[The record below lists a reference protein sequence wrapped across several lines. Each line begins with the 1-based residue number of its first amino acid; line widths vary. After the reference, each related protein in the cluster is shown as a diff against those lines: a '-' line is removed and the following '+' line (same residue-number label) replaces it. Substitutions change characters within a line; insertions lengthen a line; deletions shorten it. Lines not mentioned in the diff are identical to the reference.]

1 MLSETAV
8 RLAKPAAKARKLFDG
23 GGLYLLISPAGGK
36 LWRFKYRYGGREKL
50 LALGPYPGAGLKQA
64 RAARDDAR
72 RLLAGGTDP
81 GAQRKAAKAAWSNR
95 ETESFEAVAREWFG
109 KFSAGWAAG
118 HAATIMRRLER
129 DVFPWLSTRPA
140 REITPLELLSVL
152 RRVEGRGTLETAHRI
167 HQVCGQVF
175 RYAIATGR
183 AQRDPCTD
191 LRGALPPV
199 PPSHHAALTRPADVG
214 ALLRAING
222 YRGSFVVQCALRL
235 APLVFVR
242 AGELRRAEWSEFD
255 LAAAVWRIPAARMKM
270 RQEHLVPLA
279 RQAVELLQQ
288 LQPITGSGRYV
299 FPSARTAVRPMS
311 ENAVTAAL
319 RRMGYERGEMT
330 GHGFRT
336 VASTLLNELGWP
348 GDVIERQLAHAER
361 DNVRNAYNRAEYWA
375 ERQRMMQSWA
385 DYLGGLAGTGTVMAA
400 DGPSTNS
407 GRFKA

>member
-1 MLSETAV
+1 MS
-8 RLAKPAAKARKLFDG
+8 R
-23 GGLYLLISPAGGK
+23 
-36 LWRFKYRYGGREKL
+36 
-50 LALGPYPGAGLKQA
+50 Q
-64 RAARDDAR
+64 
-72 RLLAGGTDP
+72 
-81 GAQRKAAKAAWSNR
+81 
-95 ETESFEAVAREWFG
+95 TESFEAVAREWFE
-109 KFSAGWAAG
+109 KFSPGWAAS
-118 HAATIMRRLER
+118 HAATISRRLER

-140 REITPLELLSVL
+140 REITPLELLNVL
-152 RRVEGRGTLETAHRI
+152 RRVEARGTLETAHRI

-199 PPSHHAALTRPADVG
+199 PQRHHAALTRPAEVG

-222 YRGSFVVQCALRL
+222 YRGSFVVVQCGPATGTPWSLCG
-235 APLVFVR
+235 R
-242 AGELRRAEWSEFD
+242 ASCAGRSGPFEFD
-255 LAAAVWRIPAARMKM
+255 LAEAVWRIPSARMKM

-279 RQAVELLQQ
+279 RQALEILHK
-288 LQPITGSGRYV
+288 LQPVTGSRSYV
-299 FPSARTAVRPMS
+299 FPSARTGARPMS

-319 RRMGYERGEMT
+319 RRLGYERGEMT

-361 DNVRNAYNRAEYWA
+361 DNVRNAYNRAEYWV

-385 DYLGGLAGTGTVMAA
+385 DYLDGLAGTGSVATA
-400 DGPSTNS
+400 DAPSTS
-407 GRFKA
+407 LERFKV